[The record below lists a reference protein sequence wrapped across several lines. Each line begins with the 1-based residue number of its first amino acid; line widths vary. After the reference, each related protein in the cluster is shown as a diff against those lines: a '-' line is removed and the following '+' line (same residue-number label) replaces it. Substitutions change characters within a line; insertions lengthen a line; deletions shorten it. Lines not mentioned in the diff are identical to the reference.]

1 MMKKILSVFA
11 AGLIAAS
18 FFGCE
23 CDSDNDNAALLL
35 AVSQKSGSSV
45 GGVLP
50 ANEGENK
57 LSGNTYKDGN
67 TTCKFADSTYD
78 VIEVSGTFNPFSLD
92 ENAFT
97 YSEKATV
104 TRTTTYRYAYGNN
117 TIYSIKSSG
126 KVEFKNG
133 DKKYTLTSSI
143 TTYKSDDD
151 YVDKYV
157 NAVFD
162 KDMYKALGWTKE
174 PTEEQITNARNWA
187 KNDRYSCFGLY
198 GYTDTTSATKVSAEV
213 LAKYNKAAAKQAE
226 IDSKVII
233 LNAYKFDGSNLQVAD
248 VGNYPKSIT
257 LASLYYGIYPFSKT
271 LTDGCSIEIS
281 GATVLDAEN
290 VICNPMSRPAILL
303 TDGITGFKIK
313 SISDNG
319 ATLTGVTRSGAG
331 TYADP
336 YKWTAVGDFA
346 AEFTP
351 SKTESEISYTLKID
365 SVTLGTVTI
374 PFTSTDSSTHYTTYT
389 KQ

>member
-1 MMKKILSVFA
+1 MKKILSVFA

-45 GGVLP
+45 GGVLT

-57 LSGNTYKDGN
+57 LSGNTYKNGDK
-67 TTCKFADSTYD
+67 TYKFADSTYD
-78 VIEVSGTFNPFSLD
+78 VIEVYDASNPFSRD
-92 ENAFT
+92 ENTFT

-104 TRTTTYRYAYGNN
+104 TKTTTYRYAYGNN

-157 NAVFD
+157 NAVLD
-162 KDMYKALGWTKE
+162 EDMYKALGWTKE

-187 KNDRYSCFGLY
+187 KNNRYSCFGLY
-198 GYTDTTSATKVSAEV
+198 GYTDTTSATEVSAEV

-271 LTDGCSIEIS
+271 LESGSIEIS
-281 GATVLDAEN
+281 GAT
-290 VICNPMSRPAILL
+290 L
-303 TDGITGFKIK
+303 T
-313 SISDNG
+313 
-319 ATLTGVTRSGAG
+319 LVTRSGAG

-336 YKWTAVGDFA
+336 YKWTAEGDFA

-351 SKTESEISYTLKID
+351 SKTESEISYTLKVG
-365 SVTLGTVTI
+365 SETLGTVTI

>member
-18 FFGCE
+18 FFGCA

-57 LSGNTYKDGN
+57 LSGNTYKNGN
-67 TTCKFADSTYD
+67 KTYKFADSTYD
-78 VIEVSGTFNPFSLD
+78 VIEVYDVSNPFSCD
-92 ENAFT
+92 ENTST

-104 TRTTTYRYAYGNN
+104 TETTTYRYAYGNN

-126 KVEFKNG
+126 KSEFKNG

-143 TTYKSDDD
+143 TTYKSDCD

-157 NAVFD
+157 NAVLN

-174 PTEEQITNARNWA
+174 PTEEDITNVRNWA
-187 KNDRYSCFGLY
+187 KKNRYSCFGLY
-198 GYTDTTSATKVSAEV
+198 GYTDTTSATKVSVEV

-271 LTDGCSIEIS
+271 LESGSIEIS

-290 VICNPMSRPAILL
+290 VICNPQSRPAILV
-303 TDGITGFKIK
+303 TDGTVGFKIK

-319 ATLTGVTRSGAG
+319 ATLTRVTRSGAG

-336 YKWTAVGDFA
+336 YKWTAGDDVA
-346 AEFTP
+346 VEFTP
-351 SKTESEISYTLKID
+351 SKTESEISYTLKMGSD
-365 SVTLGTVTI
+365 TLGTVTI
-374 PFTSTDSSTHYTTYT
+374 PFTSTDSSTLYTTYT

>member
-1 MMKKILSVFA
+1 MKKILSVFA

-45 GGVLP
+45 GGVLT

-57 LSGNTYKDGN
+57 LSGNTYKNGDK
-67 TTCKFADSTYD
+67 TYKFADSTYD
-78 VIEVSGTFNPFSLD
+78 VIEVYDASNPFSRD
-92 ENAFT
+92 ENTFT

-104 TRTTTYRYAYGNN
+104 TKTTTYRYAYGNN

-157 NAVFD
+157 NAVLD
-162 KDMYKALGWTKE
+162 EDMYKALGWTKE

-187 KNDRYSCFGLY
+187 KNNRYSCFGLY
-198 GYTDTTSATKVSAEV
+198 GYTDTTSATEVSAEV

-271 LTDGCSIEIS
+271 LESGSIEIS

-290 VICNPMSRPAILL
+290 VICNPQSRPAILM
-303 TDGITGFKIK
+303 TGGTGGFKIK

-319 ATLTGVTRSGAG
+319 ATLTLVTRSGAG

-336 YKWTAVGDFA
+336 YKWTAEGDFA

-351 SKTESEISYTLKID
+351 SKTESEISYTLKVG
-365 SVTLGTVTI
+365 SETLGTVTI

>member
-1 MMKKILSVFA
+1 MKKILSVFA

-57 LSGNTYKDGN
+57 LSGNTYKNGDK
-67 TTCKFADSTYD
+67 TYKFADSTYD
-78 VIEVSGTFNPFSLD
+78 VIEVYDASNPFSRD
-92 ENAFT
+92 ENTFT

-104 TRTTTYRYAYGNN
+104 TKTTTYRYAYGNN

-187 KNDRYSCFGLY
+187 KNNRYSCFGLY
-198 GYTDTTSATKVSAEV
+198 GYTDTTSATEVSAEV

-233 LNAYKFDGSNLQVAD
+233 LNAYKFEGSNLQVAD

-319 ATLTGVTRSGAG
+319 ATLTRVTRSGAG

>member
-1 MMKKILSVFA
+1 MKKILSVFA

-57 LSGNTYKDGN
+57 LSGNTYKNGDK
-67 TTCKFADSTYD
+67 TYKFADSTYD
-78 VIEVSGTFNPFSLD
+78 VIEVLFDTSNPSSFD
-92 ENAFT
+92 ENTGT

-104 TRTTTYRYAYGNN
+104 TKTTTYRYAYGNN
-117 TIYSIKSSG
+117 TIYSIKSSE
-126 KVEFKNG
+126 KFEFKNG

-151 YVDKYV
+151 YVDKCV
-157 NAVFD
+157 NAVFN

-174 PTEEQITNARNWA
+174 PTEEDITNARNMA
-187 KNDRYSCFGLY
+187 KNGRYFLFEQV
-198 GYTDTTSATKVSAEV
+198 GYTDTTSATEVSAEV

-233 LNAYKFDGSNLQVAD
+233 LNAYKFEGSNLQVAD

-290 VICNPMSRPAILL
+290 VICNPQSRPAFLL
-303 TDGITGFKIK
+303 TDGTRGFKIK

-374 PFTSTDSSTHYTTYT
+374 PFTSTDSSTLYTTYT

>member
-1 MMKKILSVFA
+1 M
-11 AGLIAAS
+11 IAAS

-57 LSGNTYKDGN
+57 LSGNTYKNGN
-67 TTCKFADSTYD
+67 KTYKFADSTYD
-78 VIEVSGTFNPFSLD
+78 VIEVYDASNPFSRD
-92 ENAFT
+92 ENTGT

-104 TRTTTYRYAYGNN
+104 TKTTTYRYAYGNN

-126 KVEFKNG
+126 KSEFKNG

-143 TTYKSDDD
+143 TTFKSDDD

-157 NAVFD
+157 NDLFY
-162 KDMYKALGWTKE
+162 KDIYNALGWTKE
-174 PTEEQITNARNWA
+174 PTEEDITKARNMA
-187 KNDRYSCFGLY
+187 KNSRYYLFEKY
-198 GYTDTTSATKVSAEV
+198 GYTDTTSATEVSAEV

-290 VICNPMSRPAILL
+290 VICNPMSRPAILS
-303 TDGITGFKIK
+303 TNGITGFKIK

-319 ATLTGVTRSGAG
+319 ATLTLVTRSGAG

-336 YKWTAVGDFA
+336 YKWTAGDDVA
-346 AEFTP
+346 VEFTP
-351 SKTESEISYTLKID
+351 SKTESEISYTLKVGSD
-365 SVTLGTVTI
+365 TLGTVTI

>member
-57 LSGNTYKDGN
+57 LSGNTYKNGN
-67 TTCKFADSTYD
+67 KTYKFADSTYD
-78 VIEVSGTFNPFSLD
+78 VIEVYDESNPFSRD
-92 ENAFT
+92 ENTFT

-104 TRTTTYRYAYGNN
+104 TKTTTYRYAYGNN
-117 TIYSIKSSG
+117 TIYSIKSSE
-126 KVEFKNG
+126 KFEFKNG

-151 YVDKYV
+151 CVDKYV
-157 NAVFD
+157 NAVFN

-187 KNDRYSCFGLY
+187 KNNRYSCFGLY
-198 GYTDTTSATKVSAEV
+198 GYTDTTSATEVSVEV

-290 VICNPMSRPAILL
+290 VICNPQSRPAILL
-303 TDGITGFKIK
+303 TDGTGGFKIK

>member
-1 MMKKILSVFA
+1 MKKILSVFA

-18 FFGCE
+18 FFGCA

-67 TTCKFADSTYD
+67 TTYKFADSTYD
-78 VIEVSGTFNPFSLD
+78 VIELFDTSNPSSFD
-92 ENAFT
+92 ENTGT

-104 TRTTTYRYAYGNN
+104 TKTTTYRYAYGNN
-117 TIYSIKSSG
+117 TIYSIKSSE
-126 KVEFKNG
+126 KYEFKNG

-157 NAVFD
+157 NAVFNE
-162 KDMYKALGWTKE
+162 DMYKALGWTKE
-174 PTEEQITNARNWA
+174 PTEEDITNARNMA
-187 KNDRYSCFGLY
+187 KNSRYYLFEQV

-213 LAKYNKAAAKQAE
+213 LAKYNKAEAKKAE

-233 LNAYKFDGSNLQVAD
+233 LNAYKFEGSNLQVAD

-271 LTDGCSIEIS
+271 LESGSIEIS

-290 VICNPMSRPAILL
+290 VICNPQSRPAILM
-303 TDGITGFKIK
+303 TGGTVGFKIK

-319 ATLTGVTRSGAG
+319 ATLTLVTRSGAG

-336 YKWTAVGDFA
+336 YKWTAEGDGA
-346 AEFTP
+346 VEFTP
-351 SKTESEISYTLKID
+351 SKTESEISYTLKMGSD
-365 SVTLGTVTI
+365 TLGTVTI